1 MDASDKFS
9 FILIFYYHFRA
20 VLKIVIKASR
30 VFRPPLL
37 TYHQQPYIRMA
48 MRRFLQ
54 KYKHIFLYAASMVGI
69 LIVLQLL
76 QYKLVL
82 INHSYELYILS
93 IAAVFT
99 GLGIW
104 LALKLM
110 KPKTEI
116 QTVVVEK
123 KLYVKELTD
132 EEKQQLETERQKLG
146 LSSREL
152 EVLQLMAEGLS
163 NQEIAERLFL
173 SLATV
178 KTHSS
183 NLFEKLDVKRRTQAV
198 EKARQLK
205 LIA

>member
-1 MDASDKFS
+1 MCEFDQ
-9 FILIFYYHFRA
+9 
-20 VLKIVIKASR
+20 
-30 VFRPPLL
+30 PPLL
-37 TYHQQPYIRMA
+37 TYHQQPYIRRA

-54 KYKHIFLYAASMVGI
+54 KYKQILLYAALMVGI

-93 IAAVFT
+93 IAVVFT

-104 LALKLM
+104 LALKLI

-123 KLYVKELTD
+123 HVYLRELSAEELEAMEKE
-132 EEKQQLETERQKLG
+132 KQKLG
-146 LSSREL
+146 LSSREM

-173 SLATV
+173 SLPTV

-183 NLFEKLDVKRRTQAV
+183 KLFEKLDVKRRTQAV